1 MNEDEIFLKEIFYDK
16 NNFRYSFNNAMDN
29 RQLNCNNYFDW
40 KKFQVFINK
49 LEQKTTEQLNQLG
62 DKFIEDLLSSENI
75 SRTELFRVIFCKN
88 FYDCV
93 LNDGKENFLEFIQN
107 REINDDIQ
115 LQ

>member
-1 MNEDEIFLKEIFYDK
+1 MNEDEIFLKEIFYNK

-29 RQLNCNNYFDW
+29 RQLNFNNYFDW

-75 SRTELFRVIFCKN
+75 SRTELSRVIFCKN

-93 LNDGKENFLEFIQN
+93 LKNGSENFLEYIQN
-107 REINDDIQ
+107 NELSNDMQ
-115 LQ
+115 L